1 MNEQEI
7 IHLYTEKKMST
18 HEIAQKFNTYPNKI
32 NRVLK
37 KHEVQLRSRNDA
49 ARINVEKN
57 GPKKLKESTKLKISE
72 FQGKLWE
79 NATDERKQER
89 IEHGKKCWDKK
100 TASERDALIRQGQQT
115 AQQASRIGSKME
127 HSLLETLTSKGFKVE
142 FHKEHWLQNHRLQL
156 DLFIP
161 AIRTVIE
168 VDGPSHFKP
177 VWGMENLI
185 KNQKADRQKTG
196 LVLGQDLVLIRVKM
210 EKKFSQRYAR
220 QTAKNLL
227 NILNSIKKQYPN
239 KDERYFEL

>member
-7 IHLYTEKKMST
+7 IQLYTEKNMST

-49 ARINVEKN
+49 ARIKIEKN
-57 GPKKLKESTKLKISE
+57 GPQKMKESTKLKISE
-72 FQGKLWE
+72 FQGQLWE
-79 NATDERKQER
+79 NATEERKQER
-89 IEHGKKCWDKK
+89 IEHGKSCWNKK
-100 TASERDALIRQGQQT
+100 TASERNALIKQGQEM
-115 AQQASRIGSKME
+115 AQKASRTGSKME
-127 HSLLETLTSKGFKVE
+127 HALLESLTKQGFKVE

-161 AIRTVIE
+161 DIRTVIE

-177 VWGMENLI
+177 VWGMENLV

-196 LVLGQDLVLIRVKM
+196 LVLGQGLVLIRVKM

-220 QTAKNLL
+220 KTAKNLL
-227 NILNSIKKQYPN
+227 EILNSIENIYPK

>member
-1 MNEQEI
+1 
-7 IHLYTEKKMST
+7 MST

-37 KHEVQLRSRNDA
+37 KHGVELRSRNDA
-49 ARINVEKN
+49 ARIKIEKN
-57 GPKKLKESTKLKISE
+57 GPQKMKESTKLKISE

-79 NATDERKQER
+79 NATEERKQER
-89 IEHGKKCWDKK
+89 IEHGKNCWNKK
-100 TASERDALIRQGQQT
+100 TASERNALIKQGQQT
-115 AQQASRIGSKME
+115 AQQASRTGSKME
-127 HSLLETLTSKGFKVE
+127 HALLESLTTKGFKVE

-161 AIRTVIE
+161 DLRTVVE

-196 LVLGQDLVLIRVKM
+196 LVLGQGLVLIRIKM

-220 QTAKNLL
+220 QTAKKLL
-227 NILNSIKKQYPN
+227 KILDSIEHTYPK

>member
-7 IHLYTEKKMST
+7 IRLYTEKKMST

-37 KHEVQLRSRNDA
+37 KHEVQLRSRNEA
-49 ARINVEKN
+49 AQIKTEQN
-57 GPKKLKESTKLKISE
+57 GPRKMKDSTKFKISE

-79 NATDERKQER
+79 NATEERKQER
-89 IEHGKKCWDKK
+89 IEHGKKCWNKK
-100 TASERDALIRQGQQT
+100 TARERNTLIKQGQET
-115 AQQASRIGSKME
+115 SQQASRIGSKME
-127 HSLLETLTSKGFKVE
+127 HSLLESLIQQGFKVE

-156 DLFIP
+156 NLFVP
-161 AIRTVIE
+161 DIRTAIE

-185 KNQKADRQKTG
+185 KNQKGDRQKTG
-196 LVLGQDLVLIRVKM
+196 LVLGQGLVLIRVKM

-220 QTAKNLL
+220 QTAKKLL
-227 NILNSIKKQYPN
+227 EILNTIKNKYPK